1 VLVVDD
7 SAFMRKLISE
17 IIRASGEFDVVGTA
31 RNGVDALKQIQSL
44 DPHIVTLDIE
54 MPEMNGLDAL
64 RAIMDRFP
72 RPVVMLSA
80 ASTGP
85 GADITIRALELGAV
99 DFVHKPSGAISLELE
114 SISDRIHGALRAAA
128 AVNMVSVSA
137 GRGHGEPAVQRTGWK
152 TPVQR
157 GVDRV
162 VAIAA
167 STGGPRALTD
177 VLPRLSDDLDAAVLV
192 VQHMPSGFTKSFA
205 NRLNSLCA
213 LPVCEGSHGDQIQS
227 GAVYIA
233 PGGFH
238 MTVAVLDGAAHLS
251 LDQAPP
257 VWGVRPSAD
266 PLFKSAARIFGTE
279 VVGVVLTGMGRD
291 GSEGLREI
299 REAGGLAIVQDE
311 DSSVIYGMPQAALQ
325 RAGADRVSSLSAV
338 ADNVHE
344 MLRQMRRGTA

>member
-1 VLVVDD
+1 
-7 SAFMRKLISE
+7 
-17 IIRASGEFDVVGTA
+17 
-31 RNGVDALKQIQSL
+31 
-44 DPHIVTLDIE
+44 
-54 MPEMNGLDAL
+54 
-64 RAIMDRFP
+64 
-72 RPVVMLSA
+72 
-80 ASTGP
+80 
-85 GADITIRALELGAV
+85 
-99 DFVHKPSGAISLELE
+99 
-114 SISDRIHGALRAAA
+114 
-128 AVNMVSVSA
+128 
-137 GRGHGEPAVQRTGWK
+137 
-152 TPVQR
+152 
-157 GVDRV
+157 
-162 VAIAA
+162 
-167 STGGPRALTD
+167 
-177 VLPRLSDDLDAAVLV
+177 
-192 VQHMPSGFTKSFA
+192 
-205 NRLNSLCA
+205 
-213 LPVCEGSHGDQIQS
+213 VCEGSHGDQIQS

-238 MTVAVLDGAAHLS
+238 MTVSVVDGAAHLS